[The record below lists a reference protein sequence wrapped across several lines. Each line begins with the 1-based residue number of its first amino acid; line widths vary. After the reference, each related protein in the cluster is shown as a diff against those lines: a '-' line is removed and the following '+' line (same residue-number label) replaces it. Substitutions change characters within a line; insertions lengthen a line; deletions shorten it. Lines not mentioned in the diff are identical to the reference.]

1 MAKVM
6 YNMPFDKAT
15 AKAKSLK
22 FKGVW
27 DAATKGIPEPDYFFA
42 DSNWN
47 ASGRSMWTIKLGEN
61 NLDKI
66 EQNLSKTDPE
76 VDIKVKA
83 GKATLDYTFGKYN
96 IRFIA
101 SNKKSAKA
109 ADAKTTAMQERASAW
124 IFRRVLNDNVRY
136 KAWTDIK
143 LDKKYSELEAI
154 YPGVEE
160 EWLKVFYAQQAR
172 MLTEFQGE
180 SFHEFNRD
188 GGFMDYISDIV
199 RSKFG
204 ISKKD
209 TWNPADI
216 WCIKDEAGVMRT
228 IDKTIDGNGSQT
240 ILELN
245 AVLRKLYTDRKVV
258 GVSLKKVS
266 GGIAK
271 YEEYNIREDG
281 LEANYNFK
289 TARMTCPLAYKNTDG
304 RIGQDSRIFV
314 EGQEGVVY
322 NFQIKGN
329 DSTKFSNLKWEPT
342 ETGAAAARMGKAPVD
357 MVKKLLE
364 DNKVKFE
371 SDHKKYPT
379 NATEF
384 NEKKT
389 QNEYKKLF
397 QKLRSNQV
405 ETEITSVDDFLTNMQ
420 QTYANKPEV
429 ANSKCMQMKFLEV
442 VLDMNDE
449 KRDEFMTD
457 MVFIAAKKGKRF
469 GPFGK
474 LY

>member
-6 YNMPFDKAT
+6 YNMPYDKAT

-22 FKGVW
+22 FKGIW
-27 DAATKGIPEPDYFFA
+27 DAATKGLPEPDYFFA

-47 ASGRSMWTIKLGEN
+47 GSTRSMWTIKLGEN

-66 EQNLSKTDPE
+66 EQNLSKNDPD

-83 GKATLDYTFGKYN
+83 GKATLDYTLGNYKV
-96 IRFIA
+96 RFIA

-124 IFRRVLNDNVRY
+124 IFRRVLNDDITY
-136 KAWTDIK
+136 DKWTDIK
-143 LDKKYSELEAI
+143 LDKKYSELEKI
-154 YPGVEE
+154 YEGVEE
-160 EWLKVFYAQQAR
+160 EWLKVFFAQQKT
-172 MLTEFQGE
+172 MLKEFSGNKF
-180 SFHEFNRD
+180 SEFNRD
-188 GGFMDYISDIV
+188 GGFMDYISNIV

-216 WCIKDEAGVMRT
+216 WCIKDEAEVMKL
-228 IDKTIDGNGSQT
+228 IDQTIDGNGSQT

-245 AVLRKLYTDRKVV
+245 AVLRKLYKERKVV

-266 GGIAK
+266 GGVAK

-289 TARMTCPLAYKNTDG
+289 TARMTCPLAWKNTDG
-304 RIGQDSRIFV
+304 RFGQDSRIFV
-314 EGQEGVVY
+314 EGQEGVIY

-342 ETGAAAARMGKAPVD
+342 EKGAAAARMGKAPVD

-364 DNKVKFE
+364 DNKVDFE
-371 SDHKKYPT
+371 TDHNKYPKT
-379 NATEF
+379 ATQF
-384 NEKKT
+384 NEKQT
-389 QNEYKKLF
+389 VEQYKRLF
-397 QKLRSNQV
+397 LKLRSKQV
-405 ETEITSVDDFLTNMQ
+405 DTEIDKVDEFVSNMQ
-420 QTYANKPEV
+420 QTFASKPEV
-429 ANSKCMQMKFLEV
+429 ANSKCMQMKFLEA
-442 VLDMNDE
+442 VLDMKPD